1 MGSVF
6 CVWMYMF
13 LSQPVTAPMLDWLL
27 AHLCDSTPFLF
38 TEKLR
43 KHFMLFG
50 EVIDAVVMK
59 DPISRR

>member
-1 MGSVF
+1 MILPSV
-6 CVWMYMF
+6 CSC
-13 LSQPVTAPMLDWLL
+13 LAPFD
-27 AHLCDSTPFLF
+27 HGT